1 MKQLDIETELLR
13 QGETRRILVRGN
25 SMRPYLVHERDYV
38 CLKKLQEV
46 HVGDIV
52 LAEVQPSRYIMHR
65 VIGIDDKGMT
75 MRGDGN
81 LTTEKCSVDDVR
93 GTAIAFVRKGNADA
107 EPLTTLHYRIYRWFW
122 MHNPML
128 LRRVLLKIHAILF
141 DSCKD
146 LRR

>member
-65 VIGIDDKGMT
+65 VIGIDGKGMT

-128 LRRVLLKIHAILF
+128 VRRVLLKIHAILF